1 MAEKK
6 SLVQEFKEFLSHGN
20 LVEIAVAF
28 VMGAAFTTVVGAVTG
43 DGSPQKPGI
52 VGGILGA
59 IFGGNQPNFN
69 SKGFEIRGSFIPV
82 GGLVTALIN
91 FVMVG
96 AVVFLIVKA
105 YNKMRKAKPEAP
117 AGPTETEILTEIRDL
132 LKTR

>member
-1 MAEKK
+1 MAENK
-6 SLVQEFKEFLSHGN
+6 SLVQEFKEFLSKGN

-43 DGSPQKPGI
+43 DGKDNPGI

-59 IFGGNQPNFN
+59 IIGGENPDF
-69 SKGFEIRGSFIPV
+69 SAKGPTINGSFIPI
-82 GGLVTALIN
+82 GSLVNALLN

-105 YNKMRKAKPEAP
+105 YNKMRKAKEEA
-117 AGPTETEILTEIRDL
+117 ATGPSEIDLLTEIRDS
-132 LKTR
+132 LKSR

>member
-6 SLVQEFKEFLSHGN
+6 SLVQEFKEFLMKGN

-28 VMGAAFTTVVGAVTG
+28 VMGAAFTTVVGSVTG
-43 DGSPQKPGI
+43 DGSPEKPGI

-59 IFGGNQPNFN
+59 IFGGDQPNFGA
-69 SKGFEIRGSFIPV
+69 KGPTINGSFIPI

-96 AVVFLIVKA
+96 AVVFLVVKA
-105 YNKMRKAKPEAP
+105 YNKMRKAKDEAP
-117 AGPTETEILTEIRDL
+117 AGPSEVDLLTEIRDS
-132 LKTR
+132 LKSR

>member
-28 VMGAAFTTVVGAVTG
+28 VMGAAFITVVGAVTG

-59 IFGGNQPNFN
+59 IFGGDQPNFN
-69 SKGFEIRGSFIPV
+69 SKGFTLNGSFIPV
-82 GGLVTALIN
+82 GGLITALIN

-96 AVVFLIVKA
+96 LVVFLIVKA
-105 YNKMRKAKPEAP
+105 YNKMRKAQPEE
-117 AGPTETEILTEIRDL
+117 AGPSEVELLTEIRDA
-132 LKTR
+132 LKSR

>member
-6 SLVQEFKEFLSHGN
+6 SMVQEFKEFLSHGN

-43 DGSPQKPGI
+43 NDKSPGI

-59 IFGGNQPNFN
+59 IFGGKQPDFTA
-69 SKGFEIRGSFIPV
+69 KGLTVNGSFIPV

-91 FVMVG
+91 FVLVG
-96 AVVFLIVKA
+96 LVVFLIVKA
-105 YNKMRKAKPEAP
+105 YNKMKKKQPEAA
-117 AGPTETEILTEIRDL
+117 AGPSEVDLLTEIRDSL
-132 LKTR
+132 RSR

>member
-28 VMGAAFTTVVGAVTG
+28 VMGAAFITVVGAVTG
-43 DGSPQKPGI
+43 NDKSPGI

-59 IFGGNQPNFN
+59 IFGGSQPDF
-69 SKGFEIRGSFIPV
+69 SAKGITANGSFIPI

-96 AVVFLIVKA
+96 LVVFLIVKA
-105 YNKMRKAKPEAP
+105 YNKMRKAQPEE
-117 AGPTETEILTEIRDL
+117 AGPSEVELLTEIRDS
-132 LKTR
+132 LKSR